1 MAPVVLVSARA
12 EERSAWP
19 DAETVCTRILLLMCA
34 ARARRAMQDQPAHR
48 GTFQALDHELLSL
61 CARAVSVTLTFS
73 PWRHIAPVRYPP
85 IGDSRA
91 GLLHYVTH
99 RRFER
104 ALDALESYVACGGS
118 WNDKLAL
125 LWPELFRRRPA
136 LPHVAFINELGRAH
150 RGETVVLPASTI
162 PADQPDEPAH
172 HVRRLDCCRDGLPSD
187 ASAAVLEAM
196 AAFNEPKGIE
206 GRDGQ
211 TKRELLQH
219 TTSLLRDEWIRR
231 GRPADEP
238 TYHEFTRLA
247 MDAFFEISDI
257 WGFLDAPTPA
267 QVGESVRAKWV
278 LLEELFR
285 TDWDEPS
292 GHPSGATLRA
302 LFDSSVDTARIHE
315 GMVGSVQAASAMG
328 VPPLQWELDHQWDAS
343 VGAPEPIQAL
353 AAASRALG
361 IEPSHCRILLCVDGR

>member
-1 MAPVVLVSARA
+1 MYERTNQYEKYEKFPRVREVAVQSPMAPVVLVCARA

-136 LPHVAFINELGRAH
+136 LPHVAFINELGRAPWGD
-150 RGETVVLPASTI
+150 RGITCLHHPRRST
-162 PADQPDEPAH
+162 
-172 HVRRLDCCRDGLPSD
+172 RR
-187 ASAAVLEAM
+187 
-196 AAFNEPKGIE
+196 
-206 GRDGQ
+206 
-211 TKRELLQH
+211 
-219 TTSLLRDEWIRR
+219 TS
-231 GRPADEP
+231 
-238 TYHEFTRLA
+238 T
-247 MDAFFEISDI
+247 S
-257 WGFLDAPTPA
+257 
-267 QVGESVRAKWV
+267 RA
-278 LLEELFR
+278 
-285 TDWDEPS
+285 
-292 GHPSGATLRA
+292 
-302 LFDSSVDTARIHE
+302 TAR
-315 GMVGSVQAASAMG
+315 
-328 VPPLQWELDHQWDAS
+328 
-343 VGAPEPIQAL
+343 
-353 AAASRALG
+353 
-361 IEPSHCRILLCVDGR
+361 LLP

>member
-1 MAPVVLVSARA
+1 VVLVCVCA

-19 DAETVCTRILLLMCA
+19 DAETVRTRILLLMCA

-73 PWRHIAPVRYPP
+73 PWRHIAPVRDPP
-85 IGDSRA
+85 IGDAGVLQRA
-91 GLLHYVTH
+91 GMLQYVM
-99 RRFER
+99 RSRLER
-104 ALDALESYVACGGS
+104 ALDALESYIACGGS

-125 LWPELFRRRPA
+125 LWPELFRRRPT

-150 RGETVVLPASTI
+150 RGETEVLPASTI
-162 PADQPDEPAH
+162 RAEPEEPAH
-172 HVRRLDCCRDGLPSD
+172 HVRRLDCCLDGLPSD
-187 ASAAVLEAM
+187 TSAAVLERVV
-196 AAFNEPKGIE
+196 AFKGPEGIE

-219 TTSLLRDEWIRR
+219 ATSLLRDEWIHR

-238 TYHEFTRLA
+238 TCHRFTRLA
-247 MDAFFEISDI
+247 MDAFLEVSDV
-257 WGFLDAPTPA
+257 WGVLDAPTPA

-278 LLEELFR
+278 VLEELLR
-285 TDWDEPS
+285 TDWDAPS
-292 GHPSGATLRA
+292 GHLTSATLRA
-302 LFDSSVDTARIHE
+302 LFDSSIDAARIRE
-315 GMVGSVQAASAMG
+315 GLVGNAQVESAMG
-328 VPPLQWELDHQWDAS
+328 VPPLQWDVS
-343 VGAPEPIQAL
+343 GGAPEPIQAL
-353 AAASRALG
+353 AVASRALG